1 MFRNIFFMNAIMAG
15 SFNSKKVY
23 SLVEWYRYTQHR
35 HGWAFISFL
44 ILQCYRS
51 QRVIFI
57 KQILDFLSG
66 KGFGAQKIPYND
78 VQKKTSW
85 ALPKHLAKN
94 S

>member
-51 QRVIFI
+51 PRVIFI

-66 KGFGAQKIPYND
+66 KGFGAQKIPYNA
-78 VQKKTSW
+78 VQKNILGT
-85 ALPKHLAKN
+85 AKKFLETY
-94 S
+94 